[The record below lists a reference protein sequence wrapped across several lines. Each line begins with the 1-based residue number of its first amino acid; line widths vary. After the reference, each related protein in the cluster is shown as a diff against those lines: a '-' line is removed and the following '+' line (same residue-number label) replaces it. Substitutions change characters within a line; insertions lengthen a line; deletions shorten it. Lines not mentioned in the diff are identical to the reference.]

1 MTSARVRMK
10 ELNGKD
16 LPGGKSVFTVRFEVN
31 DVKELDSIRKKL
43 LAIPDVVGSRRGQN

>member
-16 LPGGKSVFTVRFEVN
+16 LPGGKSVFTVRFEVKN
-31 DVKELDSIRKKL
+31 VAELEAIRARL
-43 LAIPDVVGSRRGQN
+43 LNIKDIIGSRRGQN